1 MHWSL
6 FALAGLG
13 LILAHGLKLPLAG
26 SRLISIS
33 AFLVGLLVTA
43 LAVKSLAASHN
54 IGRTTDFDRFVQA
67 AVLEATQDDAP
78 IIVFTGASYSRNGID
93 PERLTLALREQGFP
107 HRVVNLS
114 IEAASIPERDAH
126 LNQFIELSGRVPDIV
141 FIEVARDFDERAAY
155 MFGNSKFSARA
166 IEQFDLERAAWTSFG
181 ILGGACDGAKGC
193 LLDSAYLGLHTSLNF
208 FNVGLIAGGEPAS
221 EIDAMPAYDPQVEA
235 RAKSQPALALKQQPV
250 STFQGPQWIR
260 SFRYQQQGRLLGRGV
275 QKIAYYQPPTLDPA
289 ARAYMDGLCAGEFIQ
304 HACISPNDPVLMENL
319 NGDHWFD
326 PSHLLDSGTAI
337 YNAWLVDEII
347 ASDVLGAGA

>member
-13 LILAHGLKLPLAG
+13 LVIAHGLKLPLAG
-26 SRLISIS
+26 SRFISIS
-33 AFLVGLLVTA
+33 AFLTGLIVTA
-43 LAVKSLAASHN
+43 LAVKTLAAAN
-54 IGRTTDFDRFVQA
+54 DIGRTTDFDRFVEA
-67 AVLEATQDDAP
+67 AVVQATQDDAP
-78 IIVFTGASYSRNGID
+78 LIVFTGASYSRNGID
-93 PERLTLALREQGFP
+93 PDRLTLALREQGFP

-126 LNQFIELSGRVPDIV
+126 LTQFIERSGRVPDIV

-166 IEQFDLERAAWTSFG
+166 IEQFDLEAAAWTSFG

-193 LLDSAYLGLHTSLNF
+193 LLDTAYLGLHASLNF
-208 FNVGLIAGGEPAS
+208 FNVGLIGGGEPAS
-221 EIDAMPAYDPQVEA
+221 AIDAVPAYDPQVEA
-235 RAKSQPALALKQQPV
+235 RAKSQPDLALKQQPV

-260 SFRYQQQGRLLGRGV
+260 SFRYQQQGRLLSQGV
-275 QKIAYYQPPTLDPA
+275 RQIAYYQPPALDPA
-289 ARAYMDGLCAGEFIQ
+289 ARAYMDGLCAGEFVQ
-304 HACISPNDPVLMENL
+304 HACISPNDPTLMANL

-337 YNAWLVDEII
+337 YNAWLVEEII
-347 ASDVLGAGA
+347 ASDVLERGA

>member
-13 LILAHGLKLPLAG
+13 LILAHGLRLPLAG

-33 AFLVGLLVTA
+33 AFLVGLCVSA
-43 LAVKSLAASHN
+43 LGVKSLATANN

-126 LNQFIELSGRVPDIV
+126 LNQFIERSGRVPDIV

-155 MFGNSKFSARA
+155 MFGNSKFSTRA

-193 LLDSAYLGLHTSLNF
+193 LLDSAYLGLHTTLNF

-304 HACISPNDPVLMENL
+304 HACISPNDPVLMRSL

-326 PSHLLDSGTAI
+326 SSHLLDSGTAI
-337 YNAWLVDEII
+337 YNAWLVEEII